1 MGDTVPLI
9 IDSGRLQVNST
20 SVRVLGITYSI
31 GDDGDENVELVVG
44 RPRTT
49 LSFLLSQANRDI
61 AALNRR

>member
-1 MGDTVPLI
+1 M
-9 IDSGRLQVNST
+9 NST